1 MKRLI
6 FAASVALSLALVGC
20 GGSAGAGGAAALPGA
35 GTALPTTDARVV
47 ITIPQRTGASTGS
60 RTPAY
65 VSPST
70 QSLTVAI
77 DGGTPTAQNLTPGSP
92 NCSVGGPLS
101 ALTCTV
107 PIAATP
113 GSHTFTFTTYD
124 GLGGTGNVLSTNAV
138 SQTIVANQTNSIDVT
153 LAGVPTLLQVNALGG
168 GTGVSGSI
176 VSGLQLAGILSVPF
190 SVVPLDADGNI
201 IIGPGAPTLAA
212 SITGASTG
220 SGIAVAPNAA
230 NPNEFTVSALAAGS
244 GTFSVTATPATASAG
259 SPLSATVPLTF
270 ETLTTTIAGHHN
282 FTLGLADGTGTSALF
297 NHPSGIAYDSG
308 SGDFYVTD
316 TTNCAFRS
324 VTPGNGTANSGT
336 VVTLAGSPAC
346 GLADGTGAAAKF
358 ANPIGDAYDPA
369 NGYIYVTD
377 YSNCAIRQV
386 ALGSGTAGSG
396 TVVTVA
402 GGAGCGFVDGTGT
415 AARLGAVAGAAY
427 DTANQKIYFMDQT
440 NCAVRQLTPGSGA
453 ANSGTV
459 VTIAG
464 GACGGFADGTG
475 SAAQFYYPASI
486 AYDSVN
492 GDLYVTDNNN
502 CAIRQVT
509 TGNGTANSGV
519 VTTLA
524 GSRTCGYADGT
535 GAAAQFKDPSGI
547 AYDSATGNLYITDYT
562 ACDIRQM
569 TPGNGTK
576 DSATVTTV
584 AGVPGVCSWND
595 GVGSAAQFNNPDFL
609 AYDPTNNALYITDKG
624 NNTVRELQL

>member
-20 GGSAGAGGAAALPGA
+20 GGSGGAGSPALPGA
-35 GTALPTTDARVV
+35 GGTRPMADARLV
-47 ITIPQRTGASTGS
+47 ITIPQRTGTSAGS
-60 RTPAY
+60 RAPAY

-70 QSLTVAI
+70 QSLTVQI

-92 NCSVGGPLS
+92 NCGVGGPLN

-113 GSHTFTFTTYD
+113 GSHTFTFVTYD

-138 SQTIVANQTNSIDVT
+138 TQSIVANQTNSIDVT
-153 LAGVPTLLQVNALGG
+153 LAGVPASLQVNALPV
-168 GTGVSGSI
+168 GTGVSGNITTGFQI
-176 VSGLQLAGILSVPF
+176 VGELSLPF
-190 SVVPLDADGNI
+190 SVTTLDADGNI
-201 IIGPGAPTLAA
+201 IIGPGAPTIAA

-220 SGIAVAPNAA
+220 SGIAVASNAR
-230 NPNEFTVSALAAGS
+230 NPNLFTVSALDPGS
-244 GTFSVTATPATASAG
+244 ASFAVTATPATASAG
-259 SPLSATVPLTF
+259 SSLSATVPLNF
-270 ETLTTTIAGHHN
+270 ETLTTTIAGHPN
-282 FTLGLADGTGTSALF
+282 FITGFIDGTGTAALF

-308 SGDFYVTD
+308 TGDLYVTD
-316 TTNCAFRS
+316 TSNCAFRS

-336 VVTLAGSPAC
+336 VVTLAGSTC
-346 GLADGTGAAAKF
+346 GLGDGTGSSAHF
-358 ANPIGDAYDPA
+358 YYPIGDAYDPA

-415 AARLGAVAGAAY
+415 AAKLGAVAGAAY

-486 AYDSVN
+486 AYDPVN
-492 GDLYVTDNNN
+492 GDLYVTDNRN

-524 GSRTCGYADGT
+524 GSLTCGTADGT
-535 GAAAQFKDPSGI
+535 GAAAQFEEPSAI
-547 AYDSATGNLYITDYT
+547 AYDSANGNLYITDYK

-576 DSATVTTV
+576 DSATVTTIV
-584 AGVPGVCSWND
+584 GTPGVCSWSD
-595 GVGSAAQFNNPDFL
+595 GVGSGALFNNPDFL
-609 AYDPTNNALYITDKG
+609 AYDPSNNALYITDTS
-624 NNTVRELQL
+624 NNLVRELQL